1 MNRRTVRAAL
11 LAFLL
16 SRAAFFALV
25 VVGSNVAFLRKVY
38 NDRIWE
44 TTVVLQ
50 RERIVPGIIVTVMNG
65 DAWWYRSIARNGYD
79 RRPFAPG
86 VSNWAFFPL
95 YPLTVRTL
103 AVSGDYAIDGMLVSH
118 AALLG
123 ALLAA
128 QRDRWWLAGLAGAL
142 AAATRPGG
150 GLLLPALALLAIE
163 RGVLRRAFAWLLL
176 IPLGAGAFMLHLYRL
191 TGNAFAF
198 AGVQESWGRHATL
211 FWTPLVTFLRRPSA
225 IGEPWNLIGMNFLA
239 AVLIAA
245 AACWWLAR
253 RQWSLGAYTL

>member
-1 MNRRTVRAAL
+1 MNRRTVRAAF

-86 VSNWAFFPL
+86 VSNWAFFP
-95 YPLTVRTL
+95 T
-103 AVSGDYAIDGMLVSH
+103 S
-118 AALLG
+118 
-123 ALLAA
+123 
-128 QRDRWWLAGLAGAL
+128 
-142 AAATRPGG
+142 
-150 GLLLPALALLAIE
+150 
-163 RGVLRRAFAWLLL
+163 
-176 IPLGAGAFMLHLYRL
+176 
-191 TGNAFAF
+191 
-198 AGVQESWGRHATL
+198 
-211 FWTPLVTFLRRPSA
+211 
-225 IGEPWNLIGMNFLA
+225 
-239 AVLIAA
+239 
-245 AACWWLAR
+245 
-253 RQWSLGAYTL
+253 